1 MGFGE
6 KSRVICMGR
15 SPTAAVGELGIQLY
29 PLWKGSMLASR
40 SDCARWLVAL
50 AKTWRNLHFSFTTV
64 AIAKAVTVLDHNSL
78 LGTNQNI
85 TCLQGK
91 TNKQNTT
98 HLVTGS
104 NFTHL
109 VW

>member
-50 AKTWRNLHFSFTTV
+50 AKTWRILIFLSLQLQLQKQLQFWITT
-64 AIAKAVTVLDHNSL
+64 LY
-78 LGTNQNI
+78 
-85 TCLQGK
+85 
-91 TNKQNTT
+91 
-98 HLVTGS
+98 
-104 NFTHL
+104 
-109 VW
+109 